1 MPVPW
6 SALFS
11 AIPWTDVIAKA
22 PELAQGARKLWQK
35 VGKREATPPAPA
47 ETPAET
53 PASSAPSFGERIDAL
68 DARLADVGA
77 RQQESAELLAA
88 LATQNAELIRATE
101 ELRGRVRQLGIGFV
115 VLAAGLLGTL
125 GLLLIR

>member
-35 VGKREATPPAPA
+35 VGKREATLPAPP
-47 ETPAET
+47 ETPAN
-53 PASSAPSFGERIDAL
+53 PAPSIDARIDAL

-115 VLAAGLLGTL
+115 VLAAGLLGVL

>member
-35 VGKREATPPAPA
+35 VGKREATPPAP
-47 ETPAET
+47 PET
-53 PASSAPSFGERIDAL
+53 PASSAPSIGERIDAL

-125 GLLLIR
+125 GLILIR

>member
-35 VGKREATPPAPA
+35 VGKREATPPAP
-47 ETPAET
+47 PET
-53 PASSAPSFGERIDAL
+53 PASSAPSIGERIDAL
-68 DARLADVGA
+68 DAHLADVGA

-125 GLLLIR
+125 GLILIR

>member
-35 VGKREATPPAPA
+35 VGKREATPPAPPEA
-47 ETPAET
+47 

-88 LATQNAELIRATE
+88 LAAQNAELIRATE
-101 ELRGRVRQLGIGFV
+101 ELRSRVRQLGIGFV
-115 VLAAGLLGTL
+115 VLAAGLIGTL
-125 GLLLIR
+125 GLLLIL

>member
-35 VGKREATPPAPA
+35 VGKREATQPAPPEA
-47 ETPAET
+47 

-101 ELRGRVRQLGIGFV
+101 ELRSRVRQLGIGFV

>member
-35 VGKREATPPAPA
+35 VGKRPTAD
-47 ETPAET
+47 TPADVPME
-53 PASSAPSFGERIDAL
+53 APGVSP
-68 DARLADVGA
+68 DARLAALETRLAESDL

-88 LATQNAELIRATE
+88 LAAQNADLVRAVDELQRRARLLGALLGLT
-101 ELRGRVRQLGIGFV
+101 LLIGIGA
-115 VLAAGLLGTL
+115 LAAALL
-125 GLLLIR
+125 R

>member
-35 VGKREATPPAPA
+35 VGKREATPPAP
-47 ETPAET
+47 PET
-53 PASSAPSFGERIDAL
+53 PASSAPSIGERIDAL
-68 DARLADVGA
+68 DAHLADVGA

-115 VLAAGLLGTL
+115 VFAAGLLGTL
-125 GLLLIR
+125 GLILIR

>member
-35 VGKREATPPAPA
+35 VGKREATPPAP
-47 ETPAET
+47 PDT

-88 LATQNAELIRATE
+88 LAAQNAELIRATE
-101 ELRGRVRQLGIGFV
+101 ELRSRVRQLGIGFV

>member
-47 ETPAET
+47 ETPA
-53 PASSAPSFGERIDAL
+53 SSAPSFGERIDAL

-88 LATQNAELIRATE
+88 LAAQNAELIRATE
-101 ELRGRVRQLGIGFV
+101 ELRSRVRQLGIGFV

>member
-35 VGKREATPPAPA
+35 VGKREATPPAPS
-47 ETPAET
+47 ET
-53 PASSAPSFGERIDAL
+53 PASSAPSIDERIDAL
-68 DARLADVGA
+68 DLRLADVGA

-101 ELRGRVRQLGIGFV
+101 ELRGRVRQLSIGFV
-115 VLAAGLLGTL
+115 VLAAGLIGAL
-125 GLLLIR
+125 GLILIR

>member
-35 VGKREATPPAPA
+35 VGKREATPPAP
-47 ETPAET
+47 PET
-53 PASSAPSFGERIDAL
+53 PASSAPSLGERIDAL
-68 DARLADVGA
+68 DAHLADVGA

-125 GLLLIR
+125 GLILIR

>member
-35 VGKREATPPAPA
+35 VGKREATPPAPPEA
-47 ETPAET
+47 

-101 ELRGRVRQLGIGFV
+101 ELRSRVRQLGIGFV
-115 VLAAGLLGTL
+115 VLAAGLIGTL

>member
-35 VGKREATPPAPA
+35 VGKREATPPAP
-47 ETPAET
+47 PET
-53 PASSAPSFGERIDAL
+53 PASSAPSVGERIDAL

-125 GLLLIR
+125 GLILIR

>member
-35 VGKREATPPAPA
+35 VGKREATPPAPPEA
-47 ETPAET
+47 

-88 LATQNAELIRATE
+88 LAAQNAELIRATE
-101 ELRGRVRQLGIGFV
+101 ELRSRVRQLGIGFV
-115 VLAAGLLGTL
+115 VLAAGLIGTL

>member
-35 VGKREATPPAPA
+35 VGKREATPPAPPEA
-47 ETPAET
+47 

-88 LATQNAELIRATE
+88 LAAQNAELIRATE
-101 ELRGRVRQLGIGFV
+101 ELRSRVRQLGIGFV

>member
-1 MPVPW
+1 MFAGPC
-6 SALFS
+6 
-11 AIPWTDVIAKA
+11 
-22 PELAQGARKLWQK
+22 KLWQK
-35 VGKREATPPAPA
+35 VGKREATPPAP
-47 ETPAET
+47 PET
-53 PASSAPSFGERIDAL
+53 PASSAPSVGERIDAL

-125 GLLLIR
+125 GLILIR

>member
-35 VGKREATPPAPA
+35 VGKREATPPAPPEA
-47 ETPAET
+47 

-101 ELRGRVRQLGIGFV
+101 ELRSRVRQLGIGFV

>member
-35 VGKREATPPAPA
+35 VGKREATPPAP
-47 ETPAET
+47 PET
-53 PASSAPSFGERIDAL
+53 PASSAPSVGERIDAL
-68 DARLADVGA
+68 DAHLADVGA

-125 GLLLIR
+125 GLILIR

>member
-11 AIPWTDVIAKA
+11 AIPWGDVIAKA
-22 PELAQGARKLWQK
+22 PEVAQGARKLWQK
-35 VGKREATPPAPA
+35 VGKREATPPAP
-47 ETPAET
+47 PET
-53 PASSAPSFGERIDAL
+53 PASSAPSIGERIDAL
-68 DARLADVGA
+68 DAHLADVGA

-125 GLLLIR
+125 GLILIR

>member
-35 VGKREATPPAPA
+35 VGKREATPPAP
-47 ETPAET
+47 PET
-53 PASSAPSFGERIDAL
+53 PASSAPSVGERIDAL
-68 DARLADVGA
+68 DARLADVCA

-125 GLLLIR
+125 GLILIR

>member
-35 VGKREATPPAPA
+35 VGKREATPPAP
-47 ETPAET
+47 PET
-53 PASSAPSFGERIDAL
+53 PASHTPSFEERIDAL
-68 DARLADVGA
+68 DASLADVGA

-115 VLAAGLLGTL
+115 VVAAGLVGVL

>member
-35 VGKREATPPAPA
+35 VGKREATLPAPP
-47 ETPAET
+47 ETPAN
-53 PASSAPSFGERIDAL
+53 PAPSIDARIDAL

-125 GLLLIR
+125 GLILIR

>member
-35 VGKREATPPAPA
+35 VGKREAAPPAPPEA
-47 ETPAET
+47 
-53 PASSAPSFGERIDAL
+53 PASSAPAIDERLAAL

-125 GLLLIR
+125 GLILTR

>member
-35 VGKREATPPAPA
+35 VGKREATPPAPP
-47 ETPAET
+47 EKT
-53 PASSAPSFGERIDAL
+53 PASSAPSLGERIDAL
-68 DARLADVGA
+68 DTRLADVGA

-101 ELRGRVRQLGIGFV
+101 EPAAACAS
-115 VLAAGLLGTL
+115 LASASWCSPPASSAPSG
-125 GLLLIR
+125 